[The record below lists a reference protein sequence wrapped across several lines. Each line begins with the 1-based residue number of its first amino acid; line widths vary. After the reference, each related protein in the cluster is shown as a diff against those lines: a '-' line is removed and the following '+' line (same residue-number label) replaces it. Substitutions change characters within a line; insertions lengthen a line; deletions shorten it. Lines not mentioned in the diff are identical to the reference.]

1 MCVRVACGVHGKF
14 QPGDPT
20 LRRAPEFPVTRPALS
35 NLAAIDTRDSRDRQS
50 AQVQRISEGMRK
62 GTISAQ
68 DGLNLL
74 REQQRISAV
83 RQEAEGL
90 RKVAGDGATGGPET
104 HQREE
109 KLREVVEMQARSER
123 AITRAEE
130 SGTREPLAR
139 AG

>member
-1 MCVRVACGVHGKF
+1 M
-14 QPGDPT
+14 
-20 LRRAPEFPVTRPALS
+20 TRPTLS

-50 AQVQRISEGMRK
+50 VQVQRISEGMRK

-83 RQEAEGL
+83 RQEVEGL
-90 RKVAGDGATGGPET
+90 RKPAGEGAASGQET

-109 KLREVVEMQARSER
+109 KLRAVIEMQARSER

-130 SGTREPLAR
+130 NGTQEPLAR